1 MTIISA
7 FEAKTRFGDLLERV
21 SRGEEFVITKHDKPV
36 ARLIPEGRPA
46 LSEVRDAVNEL
57 ASLRKEMAQGR
68 GARPI
73 SDKVIRDA
81 IQKGRR
87 CVL

>member
-1 MTIISA
+1 MTTISA

-21 SRGEEFVITKHDKPV
+21 SRGEEIVITKHQKPV

-46 LSEVRDAVNEL
+46 LGEIRKAVEEL
-57 ASLRKEMAQGR
+57 RTLRAEIARNR
-68 GARPI
+68 GARPLL
-73 SDKVIRDA
+73 DKEIREA

-87 CVL
+87 

>member
-1 MTIISA
+1 MTTISA

-21 SRGEEFVITKHDKPV
+21 CRGEEIVITRHQKPV

-46 LSEVRDAVNEL
+46 LGEIQEAVDEL
-57 ASLRKEMAQGR
+57 KTLRAEMASRQ
-68 GARPI
+68 GARPLPEK
-73 SDKVIRDA
+73 DVRQA

-87 CVL
+87 

>member
-1 MTIISA
+1 MTTVSA

-21 SRGEEFVITKHDKPV
+21 SRGEEIVITRHQKPV
-36 ARLIPEGRPA
+36 ARLVPEGRPA

-57 ASLRKEMAQGR
+57 ASLRNEMASRR

-73 SDKVIRDA
+73 ADRHIRDA
-81 IQKGRR
+81 VKKGRR
-87 CVL
+87 

>member
-1 MTIISA
+1 MTPISA
-7 FEAKTRFGDLLERV
+7 FEAKTRFGDLLDRV
-21 SRGEEFVITKHDKPV
+21 SRGEEIVITKHRKAV

-57 ASLRKEMAQGR
+57 AALRKELAHR
-68 GARPI
+68 RTAHPLA
-73 SDKVIRDA
+73 DKDIREA

-87 CVL
+87 

>member
-1 MTIISA
+1 MTTVSA

-21 SRGEEFVITKHDKPV
+21 SRGEEIVITKHQKPV

-57 ASLRKEMAQGR
+57 ASLRHEMANRR
-68 GARPI
+68 GTRPI
-73 SDKVIRDA
+73 ADKDIRAA
-81 IQKGRR
+81 IQRGRR
-87 CVL
+87 

>member
-1 MTIISA
+1 MITISA

-21 SRGEEFVITKHDKPV
+21 CRGEEIVITRHQKPV

-46 LSEVRDAVNEL
+46 LGEIREAATEL
-57 ASLRKEMAQGR
+57 KNLRAEIAIRR
-68 GARPI
+68 GARPLL
-73 SDKVIRDA
+73 DGEIRQA

-87 CVL
+87 

>member
-1 MTIISA
+1 MTTISA

-21 SRGEEFVITKHDKPV
+21 SRGEEIVITKHQKPV

-46 LSEVRDAVNEL
+46 LHEIREAVNEL
-57 ASLRKEMAQGR
+57 ARLRDEMASGR
-68 GARPI
+68 RARPL
-73 SDKVIRDA
+73 SDKDIREA

-87 CVL
+87 

>member
-1 MTIISA
+1 MTTISA

-21 SRGEEFVITKHDKPV
+21 SRGEEIVITKHQKPV

-46 LSEVRDAVNEL
+46 LNEIRDAVKEL
-57 ASLRKEMAQGR
+57 KTLREEMTNRR
-68 GARPI
+68 GARPLT
-73 SDKVIRDA
+73 DKQIRQA

-87 CVL
+87 

>member
-1 MTIISA
+1 MTTISA

-21 SRGEEFVITKHDKPV
+21 SRGEEIVITKHQKPV

-46 LSEVRDAVNEL
+46 LSEIREAVNEL
-57 ASLRKEMAQGR
+57 ASLRDKMANRG
-68 GARPI
+68 GARPL
-73 SDKVIRDA
+73 SDEQLREA

-87 CVL
+87 

>member
-1 MTIISA
+1 MTTVSA

-21 SRGEEFVITKHDKPV
+21 SRGEEIVITKHQKPV
-36 ARLIPEGRPA
+36 ARLVPEGRPA

-57 ASLRKEMAQGR
+57 ASLRNEMAQRR

-73 SDKVIRDA
+73 SDKDIRDA

-87 CVL
+87 